1 MKEYKTS
8 KEIKPFLRGVLIRC
22 MIPHQFQK
30 KDDGYT
36 VMTPVSGRQFH
47 RYVGRAICEKKT
59 KETGL
64 FYVTKEESIRGEY
77 IASLLE
83 SSGRSAYVVLGE
95 KEKR

>member
-22 MIPHQFQK
+22 MIPHQFK
-30 KDDGYT
+30 KKEDGFS

-47 RYVGRAICEKKT
+47 RYVSRAICEKKS

-64 FYVTKEESIRGEY
+64 FYVTKEEARRGDY

-95 KEKR
+95 NERR